1 MYLKG
6 LCGTSV
12 LCAKLVLVYVSSFE
26 LMLAAVAICSWS
38 EKRHWDGELKN
49 RGPTWGLHKEIHS
62 PAALN

>member
-38 EKRHWDGELKN
+38 EKRH
-49 RGPTWGLHKEIHS
+49 
-62 PAALN
+62 